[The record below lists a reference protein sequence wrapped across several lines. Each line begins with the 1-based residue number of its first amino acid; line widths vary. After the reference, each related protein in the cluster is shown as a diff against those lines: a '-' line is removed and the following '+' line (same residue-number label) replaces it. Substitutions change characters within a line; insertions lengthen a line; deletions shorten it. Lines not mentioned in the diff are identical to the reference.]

1 MVDILSERRDRVQPS
16 ALLCTP
22 QMEVLSKALPSS
34 SLPAVLCACKVSNS
48 HHTYFPCLTV

>member
-22 QMEVLSKALPSS
+22 QMEVLSKTLPSS